1 MKKHI
6 IRILL
11 GVAVATML
19 GACSKPSDVAGDSA
33 RHDEDFNIEW
43 GDSAN
48 NGFFD

>member
-11 GVAVATML
+11 GVAVATIL
-19 GACSKPSDVAGDSA
+19 WACSKPSEDASDST
-33 RHDEDFNIEW
+33 RHVEDFNIEW